1 MSRTAGEGVCLAL
14 RLPRRLLRLPDH
26 YTDCLFAVST
36 NEDGGWSS
44 RWLTPRGRVVSLRP
58 SHSLATPVP
67 NRDMYRL
74 AILTI
79 SSSGAR
85 GEREDTGGQAIRDK
99 LPPPD
104 YEEVRYEVVA
114 DDADSITGRLIEWA
128 DSGEVDLIVST
139 GGTGMGRRD
148 VTPEAALRAMD
159 RQVPGM
165 AETMRAQTLKFT
177 PMAMLSRSVVGIR
190 GRTLIITLPGSP
202 RGVGECL
209 DVILPVLPH
218 AIELLQR
225 ESVQDHPR

>member
-1 MSRTAGEGVCLAL
+1 
-14 RLPRRLLRLPDH
+14 
-26 YTDCLFAVST
+26 
-36 NEDGGWSS
+36 
-44 RWLTPRGRVVSLRP
+44 
-58 SHSLATPVP
+58 
-67 NRDMYRL
+67 MYRL
-74 AILTI
+74 GILTI

-104 YEEVRYEVVA
+104 YEEVRYEVVS
-114 DDADSITGRLIEWA
+114 DDADTITGRLSEWA

-148 VTPEAALRAMD
+148 VTPEAALRTMD
-159 RQVPGM
+159 REVPGI
-165 AETMRAQTLKFT
+165 AETMRAQTLRFT

-190 GRTLIITLPGSP
+190 GQTLIITLPGSP

-225 ESVQDHPR
+225 ESVQEHPR

>member
-1 MSRTAGEGVCLAL
+1 M
-14 RLPRRLLRLPDH
+14 PI
-26 YTDCLFAVST
+26 
-36 NEDGGWSS
+36 
-44 RWLTPRGRVVSLRP
+44 
-58 SHSLATPVP
+58 
-67 NRDMYRL
+67 RDMYRL

-99 LPPPD
+99 LPSPD
-104 YEEVRYEVVA
+104 YEEVRYEIVA
-114 DDADSITGRLIEWA
+114 DHADTITARLAEWA

-148 VTPEAALRAMD
+148 VTPEAALRTMD
-159 RQVPGM
+159 REVPGM

-190 GRTLIITLPGSP
+190 GHTLIITLPGSP

-225 ESVQDHPR
+225 EAVQEHPR